1 MPNSPDIKTR
11 PLRFW
16 RKNQIINLEN
26 VPPSKTLLQIIRED
40 LKCTGTKEGCGEG
53 DCGACTVVIAEL
65 DNQEL
70 RFRAVNSCIKLA
82 HSVNALG
89 VWSVEDLTAD
99 DGSLHPVQSAML
111 HAHATQCGFCTPGFV
126 MSLFAMYQNYTAKGK
141 VIDRHTAQ
149 VELAGNLCRC
159 TGYRPILEAAMNLS
173 SFECHPSL
181 QINHALVRQQLSS
194 LEKLTQE
201 EKREEIKLTQKPIRS
216 KNNSKSLNS
225 PNYQLPK
232 DLSELLTL
240 RRTNPTAQL
249 VAGCTDVGLWIT
261 KQFKEF
267 DHIIDLTQVQELL
280 RIEEYPNHIAIGAA
294 VRIEQAFEALLKDR
308 PQLKTFAERF
318 AGLPIRNSATL
329 GGNIGNGS
337 PIGDSMPLLIA
348 LGCSLVLMRMDK
360 GKIRHREVLLEN
372 FYTGYRQ
379 NILNPAEV
387 ICWIKVPKPQTN
399 EVFRA
404 YKISKRID
412 DDISA
417 VCLCVNLSVSNG
429 LIAFAGIGV
438 GGVAA
443 TPAKAYLTEGT
454 LLGQPFNMNSFKR
467 AQSVIVNEFK
477 PLSDMRASSLY
488 RTHILES
495 LIKRFAIE
503 TLHSE
508 TLDSSIQHT
517 PQQSASQLSNEGQ
530 FWADLSSARTS
541 EQTFISRTF
550 E

>member
-1 MPNSPDIKTR
+1 
-11 PLRFW
+11 
-16 RKNQIINLEN
+16 
-26 VPPSKTLLQIIRED
+26 
-40 LKCTGTKEGCGEG
+40 
-53 DCGACTVVIAEL
+53 
-65 DNQEL
+65 
-70 RFRAVNSCIKLA
+70 
-82 HSVNALG
+82 
-89 VWSVEDLTAD
+89 
-99 DGSLHPVQSAML
+99 
-111 HAHATQCGFCTPGFV
+111 
-126 MSLFAMYQNYTAKGK
+126 
-141 VIDRHTAQ
+141 
-149 VELAGNLCRC
+149 
-159 TGYRPILEAAMNLS
+159 
-173 SFECHPSL
+173 
-181 QINHALVRQQLSS
+181 
-194 LEKLTQE
+194 
-201 EKREEIKLTQKPIRS
+201 
-216 KNNSKSLNS
+216 
-225 PNYQLPK
+225 
-232 DLSELLTL
+232 
-240 RRTNPTAQL
+240 
-249 VAGCTDVGLWIT
+249 
-261 KQFKEF
+261 
-267 DHIIDLTQVQELL
+267 
-280 RIEEYPNHIAIGAA
+280 
-294 VRIEQAFEALLKDR
+294 
-308 PQLKTFAERF
+308 
-318 AGLPIRNSATL
+318 
-329 GGNIGNGS
+329 
-337 PIGDSMPLLIA
+337 MPLLIA

-404 YKISKRID
+404 YKISKRFD

-477 PLSDMRASSLY
+477 PLSDMRASSVY